1 VDEYS
6 DGSLMDEVTQLMLQA
21 QDWDRATCGPE
32 GQDADVEVV
41 LGVLY
46 NVSHD
51 YDSAAAAFRQ
61 ALVSRPRQGEGNRE
75 GARKGRREGG
85 RGDAGGGCGV
95 LAYLHLSALL
105 LVFHSLPPFLP
116 PSLPASDYSLW
127 NKLGATL
134 ANSQRS
140 DEALPAYH
148 RALDLKPKYARGW
161 LNLGISHA
169 NLGRWARG
177 REEGGRRG
185 GGWLSCF
192 ASPRKVGF
200 FMASFLEHTPPT
212 PRLPPPPSFDLLPP
226 LAPPLPGRYEEAA
239 RCYLRALRLNPEAG
253 HMWGYLRVTFTSM
266 ERFDLVQLAG
276 QQDPSLFEAEFG
288 R

>member
-1 VDEYS
+1 
-6 DGSLMDEVTQLMLQA
+6 MLQA

-169 NLGRWARG
+169 NLGR
-177 REEGGRRG
+177 
-185 GGWLSCF
+185 
-192 ASPRKVGF
+192 
-200 FMASFLEHTPPT
+200 
-212 PRLPPPPSFDLLPP
+212 
-226 LAPPLPGRYEEAA
+226 YEEAA